1 MLCTKINVM
10 DVHRNKLNLNKGRNE
25 MLMKNQKLKN
35 MVEQM
40 DFNLHHFKHDERHR
54 RQPHL
59 PLVNLIA
66 ALLIFA
72 MLCAGCSGDGSSS
85 SGSSTTT
92 ASGVVADGYLVGAR
106 VFLDLNDNRIWDS
119 GEPYAISDADGSYS
133 ISGIAQEDY
142 NSYPVVAE
150 ITMTTTDHDTGQPV
164 SHPYTLVAP
173 AGYPDF
179 ISPLT
184 TMVQL
189 SCERNPGLTVDEA
202 HAAVKEML
210 AMDDQHEVDLFADY
224 IEEKEDSDVSAAD
237 YAKLH
242 NIAQLSARIMG
253 ANISAMET
261 AAGIAMTQQELEEAK
276 DEILRIAVQ
285 EIMQSMDLI
294 VEAAT
299 EDKDFDADQ
308 EVQALAIQVDTTNI
322 SADIRSDETAKLYAA
337 PSLSYA
343 AVFRNHS
350 SGGFN
355 DMLCLGLEHD
365 LNLTGYTFTVKGPD
379 GIEYN
384 FEEDDRDLYA
394 SDPIA
399 WYKVYDSLPE
409 GEYAFYITVPTGQKI
424 EVARDTHVHTNIP
437 ALSLASAEVFHIT
450 GADSRVYHD
459 LLEGTY
465 YYRMLIKEKAS
476 DLVVYNT
483 QRRERNIQSFPSKY
497 STGDYAYR
505 IEAWDHPLLKD
516 ATARYRTQYEDIAP
530 ATNTETY
537 VEYFTGYHRNR
548 GDEAN
553 PNLRLV
559 LDIDIT
565 NPSDL
570 TNLTLTGPPGSG
582 ISYTFDLAT
591 QPNENVY
598 EDASDPRTHFW
609 RGSGTTEDGKETAEY
624 YLQLRPN
631 PNPLPSGIYTW
642 TANTTSGGTGH
653 IQRSV
658 TIYDRKALPAVD
670 SNSVTVTEDQYGDVT
685 FDWDAVDSPDSATNI
700 YYRVVLVRDEDWDNQ
715 YYSLPIPGTSWKGS
729 RADIEEVIGG
739 PLDGSD
745 GSVVQY
751 SIHVVDAQ
759 YSLAVQNRTD
769 FPPVDLPTD
778 GLK

>member
-1 MLCTKINVM
+1 MS
-10 DVHRNKLNLNKGRNE
+10 
-25 MLMKNQKLKN
+25 MKNQKFKN
-35 MVEQM
+35 MVEKSV
-40 DFNLHHFKHDERHR
+40 FNRQYFKRDGRL
-54 RQPHL
+54 RQQPRL
-59 PLVNLIA
+59 PLLNLIA

-72 MLCAGCSGDGSSS
+72 MLCAGCDGGGSSS
-85 SGSSTTT
+85 SDSSTTT
-92 ASGVVADGYLVGAR
+92 ASGVVADGYLAGAR
-106 VFLDLNDNRIWDS
+106 VFLDMNDNRIWDS
-119 GEPYAISDADGSYS
+119 GEPYAISEADGSYS
-133 ISGIAQEDY
+133 ISDIAQEDY

-150 ITMTTTDHDTGQPV
+150 ITVTTIDQDTGQPV

-173 AGYPDF
+173 AAHPDF

-184 TMVQL
+184 TMVQI
-189 SCERNPGLTVDEA
+189 SCERNPDLTVDEA

-210 AMDDQHEVDLFADY
+210 AMDDQQEVDLFADY
-224 IEEKEDSDVSAAD
+224 IEEKEDSDASAAD

-253 ANISAMET
+253 ANISAIET
-261 AAGIAMTQQELEEAK
+261 AAGSAMTQQELEEAK

-308 EVQALAIQVDTTNI
+308 EVQALAIQVDTSNI
-322 SADIRSDETAKLYAA
+322 AADISSEETAKLYAA

-343 AVFRNHS
+343 TVFRNHS

-355 DMLCLGLEHD
+355 DMLCMGLEHD

-379 GIEYN
+379 GTEYN

-399 WYKVYDSLPE
+399 WYKVSGSLPE
-409 GEYAFYITVPTGQKI
+409 GEYVFYITVPTGQKI

-437 ALSLASAEVFHIT
+437 ALSLASVEVFHIT

-459 LLEGTY
+459 LLAGNY

-476 DLVVYNT
+476 DLVVYKT
-483 QRRERNIQSFPSKY
+483 KRRERNIQSFPSQY

-516 ATARYRTQYEDIAP
+516 ATARYKTQYEDIAP
-530 ATNTETY
+530 AATTETY
-537 VEYFTGYHRNR
+537 VEYYNGYHRNR

-553 PNLRLV
+553 PNLRLA
-559 LDIDIT
+559 LDIGIN

-570 TNLTLTGPPGSG
+570 TNLTLTGPSGSG
-582 ISYTFDLAT
+582 ITYTFDLT
-591 QPNENVY
+591 MQPNEHFFD
-598 EDASDPRTHFW
+598 DASDPRIHFF
-609 RGSGTTEDGKETAEY
+609 RHTVPTEDGKECAGY
-624 YLQLRPN
+624 YVQLRPN
-631 PNPLPSGIYTW
+631 PTPLPSGIYTW
-642 TANTTSGGTGH
+642 TANTTSGGAGH

-670 SNSVTVTEDQYGDVT
+670 SSTVTVTEDQYGDVT
-685 FDWDAVDSPDSATNI
+685 FDWDAVDSPDSGTNI
-700 YYRVVLVRDEDWDNQ
+700 FYKVSFVRNEDWDNQ
-715 YYSLPIPGTSWKGS
+715 YASLRIPGTSWKGS

-745 GSVVQY
+745 GGKVQY

-759 YSLAVQNRTD
+759 YSMAVQNRTD